1 MEEDVG
7 ARPVSAGAR
16 WTARVMATL
25 GVLFLT
31 FDAVIKVVRLDVVAQ
46 SAVEL
51 GLPVHQMFWIGVL
64 EVILLLLYLV
74 PRTAVL
80 GALLWTGFLGGA
92 ILTQLRVEAPL
103 FTHVL
108 FPTYIA
114 ALLWVPLY
122 LREPRLRTLLPL
134 REA

>member
-1 MEEDVG
+1 MT
-7 ARPVSAGAR
+7 PGAR
-16 WTARVMATL
+16 WTARVCGAL

-31 FDAVIKVVRLDVVAQ
+31 FDAVIKLIRHPEVAK
-46 SAVEL
+46 SAAEL
-51 GLPVHQMFWIGVL
+51 GLPVELMFSVGVL
-64 EVILLLLYLV
+64 EAVLLVLYLV

-92 ILTQLRVEAPL
+92 ILTQARIGAPL
-103 FTHVL
+103 WSHIL

-122 LREPRLRTLLPL
+122 LREPRLRALLPL
-134 REA
+134 RTGA